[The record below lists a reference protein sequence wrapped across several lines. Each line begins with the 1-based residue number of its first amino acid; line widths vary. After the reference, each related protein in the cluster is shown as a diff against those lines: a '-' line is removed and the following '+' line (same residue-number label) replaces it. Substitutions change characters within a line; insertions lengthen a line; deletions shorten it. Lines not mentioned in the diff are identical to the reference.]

1 MAPILTDPLLQIILL
16 LLLVLMVVCVKLG
29 KLTFYAAITAA
40 LLGFLVAATAGLKG
54 IAMLGVFFVLSVLA
68 TSHQKRIKQL
78 IHPDSAEKT
87 GRDARQV
94 LANGGVA
101 GITAILS
108 LFNPEHKEYY
118 LLMMAASLASA
129 LADTLS
135 SELGMVYGKRF
146 YNIISFK
153 REANGLDGVISL
165 EGTIIGAIGAGII
178 ALTYAGFGK
187 IAIIVAIAGVLGNF
201 SDSLLGG
208 LLERKNLIGNNMVNF
223 LNTGFAALAGL
234 LLYLLFQIRG

>member
-1 MAPILTDPLLQIILL
+1 MALIFTDPFLQIVLL
-16 LLLVLMVVCVKLG
+16 LLLFLMAVCVKNK
-29 KLTFYAAITAA
+29 KLTLYAAVTAA
-40 LLGFLVAATAGLKG
+40 LIGFLVAATAGLKG
-54 IAMLGVFFVLSVLA
+54 ILMLGVFFVLSVLA
-68 TSHQKRIKQL
+68 TSHKKKEKQL
-78 IHPDSAEKT
+78 IHPVSGEKT
-87 GRDARQV
+87 GRNALQV

-108 LFNPEHKEYY
+108 LLNPENKEYY
-118 LLMMAASLASA
+118 LFMMAASLASA

-146 YNIISFK
+146 YNIITFK

-178 ALTYAGFGK
+178 ALIYAGFGQ
-187 IAIIVAIAGVLGNF
+187 IAFIIAIAGVLGNF

-208 LLERKNLIGNNMVNF
+208 LLERKHLIGNNMVNF
-223 LNTGFAALAGL
+223 LNTSFAAIAGL
-234 LLYLLFQIRG
+234 LLYLLFL